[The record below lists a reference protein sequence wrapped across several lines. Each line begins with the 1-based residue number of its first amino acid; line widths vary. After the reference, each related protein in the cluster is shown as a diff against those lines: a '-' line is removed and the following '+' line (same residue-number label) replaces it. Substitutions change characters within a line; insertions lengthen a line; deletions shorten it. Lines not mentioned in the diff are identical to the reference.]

1 MTIWLLVAVY
11 SHTDVKLLRRFSR
24 SGVEHMTHQETLKL
38 FGLGDVDP
46 AVLLDDFDVFYLVV
60 ESVKKKKKK
69 VVHNCYLLLCLRS
82 HVPVG

>member
-1 MTIWLLVAVY
+1 
-11 SHTDVKLLRRFSR
+11 
-24 SGVEHMTHQETLKL
+24 MTHQETLKL